1 MSRRAEPSGAETRG
15 GAMGRPYTGWLFLCV
30 VFALLM
36 FVTRP
41 LYIGDTY
48 WYVLD
53 IRASL
58 GLGWTASSRLWD
70 FPHVLWRPLGRLLSL
85 VSLGPLLPIF
95 DRDAQVSITLLLV
108 CLSAVS
114 ALICGLVVQTA
125 VLKMTGR
132 RWVSTLVAGSFLCL
146 GVVLNYS
153 RSGSSYLPGLAC
165 STLAIYFGAFHS
177 ETSRRMALCSGFLAG
192 LAVLFWA
199 PYLVSL
205 PATLLAGPVLNI
217 DGNRRKRILQLSTCI
232 CLAAGATAVSFYL
245 LAIIARNIDSW
256 PALLA
261 WVGETSGNPQRDR
274 KLLRMATG
282 LPRSFYELGTAA
294 VWIKWYLFKDPY
306 ASVGLLDLVRV
317 SLGKLAIFYAAIAT
331 LTSVLWTSPKGRKL
345 LLLIV
350 AIALP
355 HFGMALTYESGSP
368 ERYLPAL
375 PVVFMG
381 FGYAIGS
388 ADFGRWTRVLI
399 AALCCA
405 HVPVNLVALS
415 ARSVNRGVG
424 GDVHRIAALTSLRP
438 SSRLYVIA
446 GSDSLFEL
454 QYGAPFEPINRRP
467 LPAIATITPLGSRV
481 SFWRRDFACGAL
493 SVWDHGGEVWVT
505 RRVLSERPVRAW
517 LWVEGD
523 DRRWSWAAI
532 RGFFQDF
539 DSGKSRGGDD
549 GFFLLG
555 DTAENRSILL
565 RNVPDGNP
573 QRCSAGGTGVLEVPA
588 REGT

>member
-1 MSRRAEPSGAETRG
+1 ME
-15 GAMGRPYTGWLFLCV
+15 WLFLCA

-36 FVTRP
+36 ALTRP
-41 LYIGDTY
+41 VYIGDTH

-58 GLGWTASSRLWD
+58 GLGWTASNGIWD
-70 FPHVLWRPLGRLLSL
+70 FSHVLWRPLGRLLSQVFL
-85 VSLGPLLPIF
+85 APVLPIF
-95 DRDAQVSITLLLV
+95 DHDAQASITLLLV
-108 CLSAVS
+108 CVSSAS
-114 ALICGLVVQTA
+114 ALICGLVIQTA

-132 RWVSTLVAGSFLCL
+132 RWASTLVAGSFLCL
-146 GVVLNYS
+146 SVVLNYS

-177 ETSRRMALCSGFLAG
+177 DFSRRMALYSGFLAG

-217 DGNRRKRILQLSTCI
+217 DGSRRKRILQLSACI
-232 CLAAGATAVSFYL
+232 CLAAGTTVVSFYL

-261 WVGETSGNPQRDR
+261 WVRESSNNPLRDR

-282 LPRSFYELGTAA
+282 LPRSFYELGSAA

-306 ASVGLLDLVRV
+306 ASVGLLDLLRASFV
-317 SLGKLAIFYAAIAT
+317 KLAMFYAALAILAG
-331 LTSVLWTSPKGRKL
+331 VLWTSPKGRKL
-345 LLLIV
+345 LLLTV
-350 AIALP
+350 VVALP
-355 HFGMALTYESGSP
+355 HVGMALTYESGSP
-368 ERYLPAL
+368 ERYMPAL
-375 PVVFMG
+375 PVLFIG

-388 ADFGRWTRVLI
+388 ADFGRWTRVLT

-415 ARSVNRGVG
+415 ATSVNRALG
-424 GDVHRIAALTSLRP
+424 GDVSRIATLTSLRP

-446 GSDSLFEL
+446 GSDSLFGLE
-454 QYGAPFEPINRRP
+454 YGAPFEPINRRP
-467 LPAIATITPLGSRV
+467 LPPVATITPLGPRV
-481 SFWRRDFACGAL
+481 PFWRRDFACGAL
-493 SVWDHGGEVWVT
+493 SVWDGGGEVWVT

-532 RGFFQDF
+532 HGFFRDF
-539 DSGKSRGGDD
+539 AAGESRGGDD

-555 DTAENRSILL
+555 NTAENRRLL
-565 RNVPDGNP
+565 LTDIPDGNQ
-573 QRCSAGGTGVLEVPA
+573 QRCSTGGAGVFEVPA
-588 REGT
+588 RVGTK

>member
-1 MSRRAEPSGAETRG
+1 V
-15 GAMGRPYTGWLFLCV
+15 GRPFTGWLFLCA

-36 FVTRP
+36 FLTRP

-58 GLGWTASSRLWD
+58 DLGWTASSRIWD
-70 FPHVLWRPLGRLLSL
+70 FPHVLWRPLGRLLSQVFL
-85 VSLGPLLPIF
+85 APVLPIF
-95 DRDAQVSITLLLV
+95 DHDAQASITLLLV
-108 CLSAVS
+108 CVSSAS
-114 ALICGLVVQTA
+114 ALICALVIQMA

-132 RWVSTLVAGSFLCL
+132 RWASMLVAGSFLCL
-146 GVVLNYS
+146 SVVLNYS

-177 ETSRRMALCSGFLAG
+177 DISRRMALCSGFLAG

-217 DGNRRKRILQLSTCI
+217 GGNRRQRILRSWTCI
-232 CLAAGATAVSFYL
+232 CLAAGATVVSFYL
-245 LAIIARNIDSW
+245 LAVIARNIASW
-256 PALLA
+256 PALVA
-261 WVGETSGNPQRDR
+261 WVSETSGNPQRDR

-282 LPRSFYELGTAA
+282 LPRSFYELGSDA

-306 ASVGLLDLVRV
+306 AGVGLLDLVRV
-317 SLGKLAIFYAAIAT
+317 SLCKLAVFYAALAT
-331 LTSVLWTSPKGRKL
+331 LAGVLWTSPKGRKL

-355 HFGMALTYESGSP
+355 HIGMALTYESGSP

-388 ADFGRWTRVLI
+388 ADFGRWTRALI

-415 ARSVNRGVG
+415 ATSVNRGVG
-424 GDVHRIAALTSLRP
+424 RDANRIATLTSLRP

-446 GSDSLFEL
+446 GSDGLFGL

-467 LPAIATITPLGSRV
+467 LPAIVTITPLGPRV
-481 SFWRRDFACGAL
+481 PFWRMDFACGAL
-493 SVWDHGGEVWVT
+493 SAWDRDGEVWVT
-505 RRVLSERPVRAW
+505 RRVLSERPARAW

-532 RGFFQDF
+532 HGFFQDF

-555 DTAENRSILL
+555 NTPENRGILL
-565 RNVPDGNP
+565 MNIPDGNP
-573 QRCSAGGTGVLEVPA
+573 QRCSAGGAVLSEVPA
-588 REGT
+588 RGGTK